1 MDHQDTTETRR
12 GKNLQVTIKNAIGD
26 IHQAIVVPLVQVLQN
41 QNLLL
46 TKEEEMK
53 KNLKIKRLRR

>member
-12 GKNLQVTIKNAIGD
+12 GD